1 MLRKLGLRPRGIPGI
16 LLAVRSL
23 VTRAGAPQGPI
34 SPSYQQRKA
43 NEMKR
48 EKHRSFLL
56 LLFLIAATVEQ
67 SGRSDT
73 LAHPELEFRYGD
85 VIAFQFVDGSVRWFP
100 WPMAMFEDSERPRQ
114 LRKRVPYSMICRPDR
129 FRSLKDGQ
137 ESHARIGTLTKTE
150 TRGSHPHT
158 GKVIV

>member
-1 MLRKLGLRPRGIPGI
+1 M
-16 LLAVRSL
+16 

-56 LLFLIAATVEQ
+56 LLFLIATMVE
-67 SGRSDT
+67 RSNRRDE
-73 LAHPELEFRYGD
+73 LSHPELEFRHGD
-85 VIAFQFVDGSVRWFP
+85 VIAFRFVDGSFRFFP
-100 WPMAMFEDSERPRQ
+100 WLTAMFGDSERPRQ
-114 LRKRVPYSMICRPDR
+114 LRKRVPYSMICCPE
-129 FRSLKDGQ
+129 RSRHQKDGQ
-137 ESHARIGTLTKTE
+137 ESHARIGTLTRTE